1 MVTKISSTVIGAN
14 ALGSAGIG
22 SNVII
27 ARHLANNAVQS
38 RHLGAGANASV
49 VSENVVALQANLTAN
64 IDVVQDN
71 VAAILDATTDLNIGS
86 GQYFFD
92 KSARSFSLDNT
103 NPAASSLTLGTPANV
118 IINYGIQ
125 NNGGNVIIGHGDI
138 TTATPHRLDVRGTAN
153 TGALSASSFIV
164 PNDGDIGSTGATDAI
179 QIASDGVVT
188 FKDDIK
194 IKDGGTIGTATDAAA
209 ITIAA
214 AGAVTFSDR
223 SVHSS
228 GITVADGGQIGST
241 TTAAALTIAGGG
253 AVTTSGDLIVTGDLT
268 VSGDTVQQDVTN
280 LTVEDRIIMLASGA
294 SGSPSLDTGVML
306 GRGNQ
311 NNVFI
316 GYDESVNKVVLA
328 HTLAPPRN
336 TEVHATSPAN
346 LDARA
351 ITASNVTLSHDNS
364 VIIPNDGN
372 IGSVGALDAIQIN
385 SDGIVTFK
393 DDIKIKDTG
402 TIGTATTA
410 AAITLAADGGAT
422 FADDLSVSGA
432 STVTG
437 RSVVGT
443 GLGIVGNT
451 APENNSFSI
460 GQPAN
465 VTIRTHAA
473 GLSSGNIIVGDATAT
488 SGFNLD
494 VRGSANVGVFF
505 TREIDP
511 LANDHATFVRLN
523 ANLNVVQDNV
533 AAASGTTLSPQHN
546 VITTVAGA
554 NAYGIGASV
563 TAIDRIEVVLS
574 GIRQTRQFGGSDN
587 DFVIPSAG
595 VVQFVEPA
603 ANIPAGLRLMI
614 RRWA

>member
-14 ALGSAGIG
+14 ALGTAGIG

-38 RHLGAGANASV
+38 RHLGAGANASQ
-49 VSENVVALQANLTAN
+49 VSENVVALQANLSAN

-86 GQYFFD
+86 GKYFFD
-92 KSARSFSLDNT
+92 KSADSFSIANT

-118 IINYGIQ
+118 IINYGTQ

-138 TTATPHRLDVRGTAN
+138 GTNTPHRLDVRGTAN
-153 TGALSASSFIV
+153 TGALTATSFIV

-179 QIASDGVVT
+179 QIAADGVVT

-223 SVHSS
+223 SVHSA
-228 GITVADGGQIGST
+228 GITVADGGQIGSA
-241 TTAAALTIAGGG
+241 TTAAALTIAGDG
-253 AVTTSGDLIVTGDLT
+253 AVTVADDLTITGNLT
-268 VSGDTVQQDVTN
+268 VSGDTVSQDVTN
-280 LTVEDRIIMLASGA
+280 LTVEDRIILAAKNA
-294 SGSPSLDTGVML
+294 SGSPSLDTGLMVS
-306 GRGNQ
+306 RGAEG
-311 NNVFI
+311 NVFI
-316 GYDESVNKVVLA
+316 GYDESVNKVVVA
-328 HTLAPPRN
+328 HTRDPHTN
-336 TEVHATSPAN
+336 TAISATSAAN
-346 LDARA
+346 LNARHVTAESLVLSGDAG
-351 ITASNVTLSHDNS
+351 
-364 VIIPNDGN
+364 VIVPDDGN
-372 IGSVGALDAIQIN
+372 LGSASATDAMQV
-385 SDGIVTFK
+385 SSGGIVTFK

-422 FADDLSVSGA
+422 FAAGLSVTGA

-451 APENNSFSI
+451 APVASTFSI

-465 VTIRTHAA
+465 AVIRTHDATGAA
-473 GLSSGNIIVGDATAT
+473 NIIIGDATAT
-488 SGFNLD
+488 SEYNLD
-494 VRGSANVGVFF
+494 VRGTANVGVIL
-505 TREIDP
+505 TRGVDP

-533 AAASGTTLSPQHN
+533 ATASGSTLAPQHN
-546 VITTVAGA
+546 VITTVSGA

-574 GIRQTRQFGGSDN
+574 GVRQTRQFGGSDN

-614 RRWA
+614 RRCA